1 MNTREIIVK
10 NILSKSKVFEYSLN
24 PYVGCQ
30 HNCVYCYAKF
40 VKKFTRHEERWGD
53 FVDVKINAPELLSIE
68 IKKKK
73 KGHVWLSGVCDPYQP
88 LEERYKLSRKCLEI
102 LIENA
107 WPVTIQTKSPLVLR
121 DLELLKNSSTVEVC
135 LTITTADE
143 NIRKIFEPNAPSI
156 KERISALHTLCKEGL
171 KTHVMIA
178 PLLLGAE
185 RLVNELKEKIDYVII
200 DKMNYHYAD
209 WIYKKYRIEWARK
222 YDFFIKTGNTI
233 KRQFEKE
240 NIFCQILF

>member
-1 MNTREIIVK
+1 MKIKEITAK

-30 HNCVYCYAKF
+30 HNCKYCYAKF
-40 VKKFTRHEERWGD
+40 MKKFTAHYEDWGD
-53 FVDVKINAPELLSIE
+53 FVDVKINAPELLITE

-73 KGHVWLSGVCDPYQP
+73 AGHVWLSGICDPYQP
-88 LEERYKLSRKCLEI
+88 IEEKYRLTRNCLKI
-102 LIENA
+102 LIEHA
-107 WPVTIQTKSPLVLR
+107 WPVTIQTKSSLILR
-121 DLELLKNSSTVEVC
+121 DLDLLKDSKKVEVC

-143 NIRKIFEPNAPSI
+143 RIRKIFEPNASPI
-156 KERISALHTLCKEGL
+156 KERIDTLHKLRTEGI

-185 RLVNELKEKIDYVII
+185 NLVKELKGEIDYVII

-209 WIYKKYRIEWARK
+209 WIYRKYDIEWARR
-222 YDFFIKTGNTI
+222 YEFFIRTGNAI
-233 KRQFEKE
+233 KKLFEEEKV
-240 NIFCQILF
+240 FCQLLF